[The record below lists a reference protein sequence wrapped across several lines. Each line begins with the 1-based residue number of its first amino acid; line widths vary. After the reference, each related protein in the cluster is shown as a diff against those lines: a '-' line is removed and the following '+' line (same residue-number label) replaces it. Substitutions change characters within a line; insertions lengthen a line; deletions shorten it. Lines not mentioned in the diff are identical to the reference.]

1 VTEPPFKLPSG
12 EAGISEN
19 IPPAGENQVGIVVNA
34 AARYRA
40 PVAGGKF
47 ARRVWCDRCG
57 IEVLAELQ
65 RYPRNNGVVLRC
77 LSCDGI
83 IRQEGKI
90 FIPHRSLRA
99 LDYDIAALPEVSR

>member
-1 VTEPPFKLPSG
+1 MSVHLPPIVGSDPPS
-12 EAGISEN
+12 
-19 IPPAGENQVGIVVNA
+19 VGQ
-34 AARYRA
+34 
-40 PVAGGKF
+40 F

-57 IEVLAELQ
+57 IEVQAELQ

-90 FIPHRSLRA
+90 FIPHRFLRA
-99 LDYDIAALPEVSR
+99 LDYDIADLPEVER